1 MTASVDTMLPRP
13 GMKPKIVELKA
24 SAVDSEWGE
33 ADTDQIPDNYL
44 IQVQHQMEVM
54 DLDEADVAVFFG
66 THQFA
71 IYHVERNREIGQ
83 HLIQVGREFWDRVK
97 GRLPPDPEWFH
108 PSTPRLMEVMYGV
121 ENQCVEFG
129 QDVLD
134 LAKSFRMLTST
145 RADVEKRRAD
155 VKAKLLHAMGNA
167 SVAKLPEGFTLKRT
181 KVDRAGYS
189 VEPSSYVRFDIKA
202 TKGEGVTVE

>member
-1 MTASVDTMLPRP
+1 
-13 GMKPKIVELKA
+13 MKPKIVELKA

-44 IQVQHQMEVM
+44 IQAQHQMEVM

-83 HLIQVGREFWDRVK
+83 HLIQVGREFWDRVEQ
-97 GRLPPDPEWFH
+97 RLPPPPEWFH
-108 PSTPRLMEVMYGV
+108 PSTPKLMECMFGL
-121 ENQCVEFG
+121 ENECVEL
-129 QDVLD
+129 DENALD
-134 LAKSFRMLTST
+134 LAKAYRFLST
-145 RADVEKRRAD
+145 ARADMDKRRGD

-167 SVAKLPEGFTLKRT
+167 SVAKLPEGYTLKRT
-181 KVDRAGYS
+181 KVDVAGYS
-189 VEPSSYVRFDIKA
+189 VEPRSYVRFDVKA
-202 TKGEGVTVE
+202 PKGEGVTVE